1 MHQKEYNILCLG
13 ATGVGKTT
21 TLNAFSTYLNH
32 RTWESAMDVDE
43 LPILSCVRF
52 SFATPNLQP
61 LHVCLG
67 DDDNERFYG
76 ICEASTLEPK
86 IYRFE
91 HGDALFNFIDVPGS
105 ADPRGIEQD
114 DKNNKLILDVIG
126 SLDNLHTICLFFKG
140 DEKRLTAQVEYCL
153 NEAFTKLHKDN
164 IVQVVFIFTY
174 TRGGH
179 YRPGESLVTLREYF
193 ERLQQS
199 RNITVSIQPQNAF
212 CIDNIAF
219 KGLCLLQAYPN
230 SDEYINMEEYKRCYE
245 ISRDAMLRLFQDI
258 PKKQSL
264 EAITTLSVND
274 ARIAILCLIE
284 PLSVV
289 SNAIQANE
297 GNLENNQQQIQER
310 VAENGVHE
318 EYDIQKV
325 DLPEPA
331 TVCTAPECS
340 QQIPIEAGSDE
351 MITVYPQKCH
361 SPCFQ
366 SGITLSLIGD
376 ERLKECQTFRI
387 EMKDGDF
394 DSFPDEGD
402 CKGCNHS
409 YKVHQHIK
417 ADYRRAIR
425 EIRIPPTNAEGA
437 REFVEQRKVDLQREQ
452 SAIIRAMATF
462 GAYLKSN
469 AILSYNRAFPQFIQI
484 EIEKEQRARN
494 LEQVRRLERLL
505 LKFQNEE
512 LMIGSSEDQGTN
524 RRVIDAAHI
533 GGVIEELFTLPIN
546 GPRIQELYENERN
559 LNRQNVERNAI
570 KVVADPDNDENERN
584 EIFYN

>member
-1 MHQKEYNILCLG
+1 MHEKEYNILCLG
-13 ATGVGKTT
+13 ATGAGKTT
-21 TLNAFSTYLNH
+21 TLNAFSTYSSH
-32 RTWESAMDVDE
+32 QTWESAMDAEE

-52 SFATPNLQP
+52 SFSPANLQP
-61 LHVCLG
+61 LQVCLG
-67 DDDNERFYG
+67 EDENERFYG

-91 HGDALFNFIDVPGS
+91 HGNAIYNFVDVPGS
-105 ADPRGIEQD
+105 ADPRGIAQD
-114 DKNNKLILDVIG
+114 DKNNKLILDAIG

-140 DEKRLTAQVEYCL
+140 DEKRLTAQVEFCL

-164 IVQVVFIFTY
+164 ILQIVFIFTY
-174 TRGGH
+174 TREGH

-193 ERLQQS
+193 EKLQQK
-199 RNITVSIQPQNAF
+199 RNISVSIQPQNAY

-219 KGLCLLQAYPN
+219 KGLCLLQAHPN
-230 SDEYINMEEYKRCYE
+230 SEEYINMEEYKRCYE
-245 ISRDAMLRLFQDI
+245 VSRDAMFRLFQDI
-258 PKKQSL
+258 PKKQPL
-264 EAITTLSVND
+264 EAITTLSVNE

-310 VAENGVHE
+310 VAETGVHE
-318 EYDIQKV
+318 EYDVQKI
-325 DLPEPA
+325 DLINPA

-340 QQIPIEAGSDE
+340 QQIPIENGSDE

-361 SPCFQ
+361 SPCHQ

-387 EMKDGDF
+387 EMKDGKIEE
-394 DSFPDEGD
+394 FPDEGD

-417 ADYRRAIR
+417 TEYRRAIR
-425 EIRIPPTNAEGA
+425 EVRIPPTNAEGA
-437 REFVEQRKVDLQREQ
+437 REFVAQRKIDLQREQ
-452 SAIIRAMATF
+452 AAIIRAMATF
-462 GAYLKSN
+462 GAFLKSN
-469 AILSYNRAFPQFIQI
+469 AILSYNRAFPQYIQI
-484 EIEKEQRARN
+484 EIEKEQQARN
-494 LEQVRRLERLL
+494 LEQVRRLQDLL
-505 LKFQNEE
+505 IKFQNEE
-512 LMIGSSEDQGTN
+512 LMIGSSEDQGAN
-524 RRVIDAAHI
+524 RRVIDAAHV

-546 GPRIQELYENERN
+546 GQRIQELYENERN

-570 KVVADPDNDENERN
+570 NVVIDDQNVE
-584 EIFYN
+584 